1 MMSFVPSRR
10 VGRGD
15 RRFAALAFGAGA
27 LVCVIVVA
35 ITVFLSIHGASAFRS
50 QGLHFF
56 SNKGW
61 NPDQP
66 KPRFG
71 IEALI
76 FGTVVSSIVAL
87 VIATP
92 IALGS
97 ALFLTELAPAW
108 MGRLGG
114 YLLDMLAAVPSVV
127 YGLWAV
133 FVLIPKMIPVQKG
146 LDTALGWTVIFHNR
160 TGGYGRTMFVAG
172 VVLAIMI
179 LPIIA
184 AIARELFRQVPNS
197 HREAAMAL
205 GATRWETIRLAVLP
219 FSRSGMVGASMLGL
233 GRALGET
240 IAVALV
246 LSATFTVNPHITEPG
261 GNTIA
266 ANIAT
271 QFGEALTMGRSALV
285 ASGLVLFALTL
296 IVNLAARAVVY
307 RSVRAV
313 EARP

>member
-1 MMSFVPSRR
+1 MMNFVSSRR
-10 VGRGD
+10 AGRGD
-15 RRFAALAFGAGA
+15 RRFAALALGAGV
-27 LVCVIVVA
+27 LVFAIVVA
-35 ITVFLSIHGASAFRS
+35 IAVFLAIHGASAFRS

-56 SNKGW
+56 TNKGW
-61 NPDQP
+61 NPDQAKP
-66 KPRFG
+66 KFG
-71 IEALI
+71 IEALV

-133 FVLIPKMIPVQKG
+133 YVLIPKMIPVQKG
-146 LDTALGWTVIFHNR
+146 LNAGLGWTLIFHNR
-160 TGGYGRTMFVAG
+160 IGGYGRTMFVAG

-184 AIARELFRQVPNS
+184 AIARELFRQVPNA

-271 QFGEALTMGRSALV
+271 QFGEALTLGRSALV

>member
-1 MMSFVPSRR
+1 MMNFVPSRR
-10 VGRGD
+10 AGRGD
-15 RRFAALAFGAGA
+15 RRFAALALGAGV
-27 LVCVIVVA
+27 LVFVIVVA
-35 ITVFLSIHGASAFRS
+35 IAVFLAIHGASAFRS
-50 QGLHFF
+50 QGVHFF

-76 FGTVVSSIVAL
+76 FGTVASSIVAL

-92 IALGS
+92 IAIGS

-108 MGRLGG
+108 LGRIGG

-146 LDTALGWTVIFHNR
+146 LNTALGWTLIFHNR

-184 AIARELFRQVPNS
+184 AIARELFRQVPNA

-219 FSRSGMVGASMLGL
+219 FSRSGIVGASMLGL

-296 IVNLAARAVVY
+296 VVNLAARAVVY